1 MTFAVLRALH
11 TIIGD
16 ALNGYEIECV
26 YSAHGQSLEVIRVLL
41 RLWNDEEVKAG
52 FVALLW
58 VAKPTST

>member
-16 ALNGYEIECV
+16 ALNEIEGV
-26 YSAHGQSLEVIRVLL
+26 YSAHGQSLEAIRVLL